1 MSGLLSRLLI
11 WIEADPVRTARDWRA
26 EAIERRIEV
35 EILRELVVSM
45 ALGLEREQL
54 PNQEREMLDAV
65 LGGES

>member
-11 WIEADPVRTARDWRA
+11 WLDHDPWLAERDWRA
-26 EAIERRIEV
+26 DAIERRIEV

-54 PNQEREMLDAV
+54 PTQERKMLDAV
-65 LGGES
+65 LGGET